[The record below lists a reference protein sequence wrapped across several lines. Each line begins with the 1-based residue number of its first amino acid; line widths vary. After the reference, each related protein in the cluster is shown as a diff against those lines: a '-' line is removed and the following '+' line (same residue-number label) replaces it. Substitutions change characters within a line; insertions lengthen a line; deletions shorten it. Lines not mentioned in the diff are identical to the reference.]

1 MGRLRDVLRLFVPGA
16 TAFLVGGCVTAFG
29 LVATRLA
36 SGSLGTSLYTWTSVF
51 GVLLTGLVLGGYLGG
66 RFADR
71 FHVRRTLAVLFGLSS
86 AACVAAIV
94 LNNLANHWLWPWQ
107 VSWPCHVL
115 LHVSAV
121 FLIPSLLLGAV
132 IPVIAKMALNAGPT
146 LGRAAGVLCAWGAAG
161 SIVGMSLTAFY
172 LVPSYGC
179 TAIVWLIGAALLG
192 MALLYWTSC
201 WALCLWAMVFATLGV
216 MGMGPAEWAREAGV
230 GVCLRE
236 ARDPNVIYED
246 ETPYGH
252 IAVRRM
258 SDRPNRR
265 SLLRDRIGGTEF
277 VIGEVTRLH
286 DFHTN
291 VFAALTHGVAEG
303 KSVPSMLVLGSG
315 GYAFPQYIATVWPEA
330 RVHVVEID
338 AGVTGAARQAL
349 DLKEGMGI
357 EAVHMD
363 VRYGVEQLARERD
376 AGQSPRSYDFIFADA
391 VGSGSVPFQLVTQE
405 FNEKVAGL
413 LAEDGAYMLALVDT
427 CEGGRLLGAL
437 VGTLRQTFSHVEVI
451 GEPPSRQSALS
462 SFVVF
467 AAQHAC
473 DARRSLEGFDRHM
486 TFRLLDE
493 SDVTRIHA
501 GSSHLVLTDDYA
513 PVEDLVAPVVRQGA
527 RWRLARRCLREA
539 EQLWAQRHYG
549 ESAQRYQRAAQLD
562 ASVAIEAWSRVGA
575 VRLAQDDWAGAIEA
589 FQNAVAGGENAGPQK
604 MALASAHRNLAIAL
618 QKTGRRAE
626 ARVHL
631 TEAAK
636 WFRID
641 LERNPNSVVS
651 WDRLGDVLA
660 RAGDLKGACEAFDRA
675 MVLEPKNLAH
685 YERLAKLLEDQ
696 HRYEEAISV
705 VRRHIALLKELGRR
719 DVALQMGQYV
729 DFLEYQKVKQRH
741 P

>member
-36 SGSLGTSLYTWTSVF
+36 SSSLGTSLYTWTSVF
-51 GVLLTGLVLGGYLGG
+51 GVLLAGLVLGGYLGG

-315 GYAFPQYIATVWPEA
+315 GYAFPRYIATVWPEA

-338 AGVTGAARQAL
+338 AGVTGAARQVL

-391 VGSGSVPFQLVTQE
+391 VGSESVPFQLVTQE

-473 DARRSLEGFDRHM
+473 DARRLLEGFDRHM

-549 ESAQRYQRAAQLD
+549 QSAQRYQRAAQLD

-675 MVLEPKNLAH
+675 TVLEPKNLAH